1 MLQIIIDLKDR
12 QKYPALK
19 MALGVQTSVISSA
32 KVCNHGNYKGANSCD
47 RAELCVFYP
56 SILSIV
62 HLVTRSSFRSFVRPS
77 IRPSVCLSVGS
88 SVRPSVHPSIYTY
101 IHTFTHLPT
110 YSFVHLFLRLF
121 ISFLFFGHFDCNSR
135 LCLFLSLSQA
145 SSFLV

>member
-12 QKYPALK
+12 QKYPAVK

-32 KVCNHGNYKGANSCD
+32 KVCNHCNYKGSNSCD
-47 RAELCVFYP
+47 RAELCVFIP
-56 SILSIV
+56 LFFQTF
-62 HLVTRSSFRSFVRPS
+62 TRSHVHPSVRSSVHPS
-77 IRPSVCLSVGS
+77 VRPSVCLSVHL
-88 SVRPSVHPSIYTY
+88 SVRPSIHPPY

-110 YSFVHLFLRLF
+110 HSFIHFFYVCLLVYF
-121 ISFLFFGHFDCNSR
+121 FFGHFDCNSR